1 MGTTEL
7 KCSSLFSFCR
17 ESENI
22 MEMVLEEDIKEIFET
37 MEPSIKKMLGKT
49 VLITGAA
56 GFLGRYFMSLLTY
69 SNRLNSDNPIT
80 IIALD
85 NYITS
90 GKPSGQN
97 ILRNDVNVEWI
108 VGDASIGSQLPNKFD
123 YIIHTAGI
131 ASPEHYRANPLLTID
146 VTINVTK
153 SLLERAKSD
162 NSRMLFFSSSEIY
175 GDPFPEF
182 VPTNEDYRGNVSTR
196 GPRACY
202 DESKRLGETLCWIYQ
217 TYFNVHVCVARPFN
231 VYGPGMMPKDYRVLP
246 NFATQIAKKE
256 SLKIYGSGNQTR
268 TFCYISDAI
277 IGFMKILLDSKSPDV
292 FNVGNPTPE
301 ISMIE
306 LTQII
311 KRVIK
316 DDFKVE
322 LIEYPA
328 TYPADEPNRRC
339 PDITRISESL
349 GFQPRVNIEE
359 GLARFFRWTKDN
371 YTSEILAK

>member
-1 MGTTEL
+1 
-7 KCSSLFSFCR
+7 
-17 ESENI
+17 
-22 MEMVLEEDIKEIFET
+22 MEMVLEEDIKEIFKI
-37 MEPSIKKMLGKT
+37 MESSIKKMHGKT

-69 SNRLNSDNPIT
+69 SNRLSGEKPIT

-90 GKPSGQN
+90 GKPSGNN
-97 ILRNDVNVEWI
+97 ILRSDENVEWI

-153 SLLERAKSD
+153 SLLERAKTD

-246 NFATQIAKKE
+246 NFATQIAKEE

-277 IGFMKILLDSKSPDV
+277 IGFMKILLDSKNPDV

-301 ISMIE
+301 VSMIE

-311 KRVIK
+311 KKVINE
-316 DDFKVE
+316 DFKVE
-322 LIEYPA
+322 LIDYPS

-339 PDITRISESL
+339 PDITRISENL
-349 GFQPRVNIEE
+349 GFQPKVNIEE

>member
-1 MGTTEL
+1 MGPKKL
-7 KCSSLFSFCR
+7 KCSSLFSFSR

-37 MEPSIKKMLGKT
+37 MESSIKKMHGKT

-69 SNRLNSDNPIT
+69 SNRLNSGNPIT

-217 TYFNVHVCVARPFN
+217 TYFDVHVCVARPFN

-277 IGFMKILLDSKSPDV
+277 IGFMKILLDSKNPDV

-306 LTQII
+306 LSQII

-349 GFQPRVNIEE
+349 GFQPKVNIEE
-359 GLARFFRWTKDN
+359 GLARFFRWTNDN

>member
-1 MGTTEL
+1 
-7 KCSSLFSFCR
+7 
-17 ESENI
+17 

-37 MEPSIKKMLGKT
+37 IEPSIKKLLGKT

-56 GFLGRYFMSLLTY
+56 GFLGRYFISLLTY
-69 SNRLNSDNPIT
+69 LNRLNSDNPIT

-90 GKPSGQN
+90 GKPLGEN
-97 ILRNDVNVEWI
+97 VLRNDVNVEWI

-153 SLLERAKSD
+153 SLLERAKTD

-182 VPTNEDYRGNVSTR
+182 VPTNEEYRGNVSTR

-217 TYFNVHVCVARPFN
+217 TYFNVHVCIARPFN

-256 SLKIYGSGNQTR
+256 PLKIYGSGKQTR

-277 IGFMKILLDSKSPDV
+277 IGFMKILLDSKTPDV

-301 ISMIE
+301 VSMIE

-349 GFQPRVNIEE
+349 GFQPKVNLEE

>member
-1 MGTTEL
+1 
-7 KCSSLFSFCR
+7 
-17 ESENI
+17 
-22 MEMVLEEDIKEIFET
+22 MEMVLEEDIKEIYKSIES
-37 MEPSIKKMLGKT
+37 SIKKMHGKT
-49 VLITGAA
+49 VLVTGAA

-69 SNRLNSDNPIT
+69 SNSLHGSNPIT

-90 GKPSGQN
+90 GKPSGNN
-97 ILRNDVNVEWI
+97 ILRDDKNVEWI

-153 SLLERAKSD
+153 SLLERAKTD
-162 NSRMLFFSSSEIY
+162 KSRMLFFSSSEIY

-182 VPTNEDYRGNVSTR
+182 VPTSEDYRGNVSTR

-217 TYFNVHVCVARPFN
+217 TYFEVHVCVVRPFN

-246 NFATQIAKKE
+246 NFAAQIAKDQP
-256 SLKIYGSGNQTR
+256 LKVYGNGNQTR
-268 TFCYISDAI
+268 TFCYITDAI
-277 IGFMKILLDSKSPDV
+277 IGFMKVLLETKNAEV
-292 FNVGNPTPE
+292 YNVGNPKPE
-301 ISMIE
+301 VSMIE
-306 LTQII
+306 LSEII
-311 KRVIK
+311 K
-316 DDFKVE
+316 KVLNKNLKVD
-322 LIEYPA
+322 LIQYPS

-339 PDITRISESL
+339 PDISRISKEL
-349 GFQPRVNIEE
+349 NFEPRVNIEE
-359 GLARFFRWTKDN
+359 GLSRFFKWTKDN
-371 YTSEILAK
+371 YTSEIL

>member
-1 MGTTEL
+1 
-7 KCSSLFSFCR
+7 
-17 ESENI
+17 
-22 MEMVLEEDIKEIFET
+22 MEMVLEDDIKEIYESIET
-37 MEPSIKKMLGKT
+37 SIKNMHGKT

-69 SNRLNSDNPIT
+69 SNQINSGKPIT

-90 GKPSGQN
+90 GKPAGNN
-97 ILRNDVNVEWI
+97 ILRDDKNVEWI

-123 YIIHTAGI
+123 FIIHTAGI

-153 SLLERAKSD
+153 ALLERAKTD
-162 NSRMLFFSSSEIY
+162 KSRMLFFSSSEIY

-182 VPTNEDYRGNVSTR
+182 VPTNEGYRGNVSTR

-246 NFATQIAKKE
+246 NFAAQIAKNE
-256 SLKIYGSGNQTR
+256 PLKIYGSGNQTR

-277 IGFMKILLDSKSPDV
+277 TGFMKILLDSKTPDV
-292 FNVGNPTPE
+292 FNVGNPKPE
-301 ISMIE
+301 VSMIE
-306 LTQII
+306 LSEII
-311 KRVIK
+311 KKVLKK
-316 DDFKVE
+316 DIKVE
-322 LIEYPA
+322 LIQYPS

-339 PDITRISESL
+339 PDISRISNALNFE
-349 GFQPRVNIEE
+349 PKVEIED
-359 GLARFFRWTKDN
+359 GLQRFFTWTKDN
-371 YTSEILAK
+371 YTSEIL

>member
-1 MGTTEL
+1 
-7 KCSSLFSFCR
+7 
-17 ESENI
+17 

-37 MEPSIKKMLGKT
+37 MKPSIEKMHGKT

-69 SNRLNSDNPIT
+69 SNRLKSDKPIT

-97 ILRNDVNVEWI
+97 ILRDDDNVEWI

-153 SLLERAKSD
+153 ALLERAKSD

-277 IGFMKILLDSKSPDV
+277 IGFMKILLDSKNPDV

-301 ISMIE
+301 VSMVE
-306 LTQII
+306 LTQ
-311 KRVIK
+311 VIK
-316 DDFKVE
+316 KVIQEDFKVE
-322 LIEYPA
+322 LIDYPS

-339 PDITRISESL
+339 PDITRISKTL
-349 GFQPRVNIEE
+349 DFQPKVNLEE
-359 GLARFFRWTKDN
+359 GLARFFKWTKLN

>member
-1 MGTTEL
+1 
-7 KCSSLFSFCR
+7 
-17 ESENI
+17 
-22 MEMVLEEDIKEIFET
+22 MEMVLEEDIKEIFEI
-37 MEPSIKKMLGKT
+37 MESGIKKMHGKT

-69 SNRLNSDNPIT
+69 SNRLNSEKPIT

-90 GKPSGQN
+90 GKPSGNN
-97 ILRNDVNVEWI
+97 ILRNDENVEWI

-153 SLLERAKSD
+153 SLLERAKTD

-277 IGFMKILLDSKSPDV
+277 IGFMKILLDSKNPDV

-301 ISMIE
+301 VSMVE
-306 LTQII
+306 LTEII
-311 KRVIK
+311 KKVIK

-322 LIEYPA
+322 LIDYPS

-339 PDITRISESL
+339 PDITRISENL
-349 GFQPRVNIEE
+349 CFQPKVNIEE